1 MVTTIGSTQRR
12 EETGKKEKKGIRK
25 KKKLTLEWDK
35 PEKVLITGGDK
46 GMNPANKGVQVNL
59 LTKLGL
65 SLTEERKK
73 KEMSISQQDRRN
85 GGKNP
90 YPYRRELQRS
100 TYWPGG
106 NCWMEL

>member
-1 MVTTIGSTQRR
+1 MFTAISLSVKFLRMVTTIGSTQRR

-73 KEMSISQQDRRN
+73 KRN
-85 GGKNP
+85 VDKSA
-90 YPYRRELQRS
+90 R
-100 TYWPGG
+100 
-106 NCWMEL
+106 